1 MKLALYD
8 PPGMTANALTKLG
21 VPFTALTALKDIP
34 QDSALMI
41 GEDALEQPPEG
52 PWREAVSAF
61 VQKGGKALVLAQ
73 VEAVDFLPIP
83 LTQSKHKCTIS
94 YVRAA
99 DHPVMAG
106 LTDADLKWWAG
117 DHYVSPGNFR
127 KPLTGNWLPLADAGS
142 MEGIIESPLI
152 EEYDSRPNGSQSGG
166 SYILCQYLVGSK
178 ALTAPQATTMLQN
191 MLGYL
196 SQPGFF
202 RTPQPT
208 ALLAGTSITLRTA
221 MDTSRLVYQD
231 LTGKLAQLK
240 VESFGAAIVD
250 ATALDAGAAKPL
262 REFAQAGGKVMI
274 CNAAPA
280 QQAAMES
287 VLGIHVQLFDQNKE
301 PDDVKNRIARHE
313 NVGMMS
319 GISNHELFWPS
330 ELYLGLFRRE
340 GWWWADCGPRPR
352 AEWLT
357 DYFCL
362 PAPSDSDKAT
372 VLTNPCALMQ
382 VPCGKGL
389 FLVNQLKFDRPLQDC
404 ETTVRRLRGLLLT
417 NLGCQVQSEAGGDR
431 ARLQRLAM
439 YQFTP
444 IDLSPYCNRGLRED
458 KAAGIV
464 GWSNQGENDMRA
476 MNPGP
481 QKLAGVDFDIAAGKS
496 AVALYS
502 KSGMGNTGLPK
513 EVDGIKV
520 GARLTC
526 CSSCTWRRT
535 WAAEAGR

>member
-1 MKLALYD
+1 MVLDTHLPAVTQVTDATWRVELLDGDTVVSFQERAWRIFPAPSLKAPAGLKLALYD

-41 GEDALEQPPEG
+41 GEDALKQPPEG

-231 LTGKLAQLK
+231 LTGKLRSSRSSRSARR
-240 VESFGAAIVD
+240 SSMRRRWTRGRPNRCASSHRPAA
-250 ATALDAGAAKPL
+250 
-262 REFAQAGGKVMI
+262 R
-274 CNAAPA
+274 
-280 QQAAMES
+280 S
-287 VLGIHVQLFDQNKE
+287 
-301 PDDVKNRIARHE
+301 
-313 NVGMMS
+313 
-319 GISNHELFWPS
+319 
-330 ELYLGLFRRE
+330 
-340 GWWWADCGPRPR
+340 
-352 AEWLT
+352 
-357 DYFCL
+357 
-362 PAPSDSDKAT
+362 
-372 VLTNPCALMQ
+372 
-382 VPCGKGL
+382 
-389 FLVNQLKFDRPLQDC
+389 
-404 ETTVRRLRGLLLT
+404 
-417 NLGCQVQSEAGGDR
+417 
-431 ARLQRLAM
+431 
-439 YQFTP
+439 
-444 IDLSPYCNRGLRED
+444 
-458 KAAGIV
+458 
-464 GWSNQGENDMRA
+464 
-476 MNPGP
+476 
-481 QKLAGVDFDIAAGKS
+481 
-496 AVALYS
+496 
-502 KSGMGNTGLPK
+502 
-513 EVDGIKV
+513 
-520 GARLTC
+520 
-526 CSSCTWRRT
+526 
-535 WAAEAGR
+535 